1 MAIFVNQ
8 AEITDAGI
16 GHEMQYHPAQSR
28 VAACSAGNSR
38 ILART
43 TWNLPEK
50 TASMH
55 VVGKLLLIVN
65 LFV

>member
-28 VAACSAGNSR
+28 VAAWH
-38 ILART
+38 LAAQSLVIRQ
-43 TWNLPEK
+43 
-50 TASMH
+50 
-55 VVGKLLLIVN
+55 LLLQQAADAG
-65 LFV
+65 LCGAFRTGAFTHS